1 MDIIELFKEAARRGA
16 SDIHLKV
23 GKPPYLR
30 LSGQLQPLEGHPPLT
45 QKQLMTAFDTIA
57 RARHKDRLRRERV
70 ADFSVAIEDFGR
82 YRVNAYYQMGTLAM
96 AIRLI
101 SPRVRSVEELN
112 LPPQLNRLALEDR
125 GLILVTGVAGTGKST
140 TLAAMLDYIN
150 HHKAVTI
157 ITIEDPIEYVLTE
170 DKALISQR
178 EVGEDTLSFLSGL
191 KEALRQDPNV
201 IMVGEMR
208 DLETIA
214 TALIAAETGHLVF
227 STLHTMDAKET
238 LNRIISVFPAVQQ
251 DQVRVQLASVLKA
264 VISQRLVPRADG
276 RGLVP
281 AVEIMVVTA
290 RIREL
295 IRDPEKTLE
304 IPQAIAEGVVPYG
317 MQTFDQSL
325 YYLWRRGLI
334 TQETALEHA
343 NQPEVLAMRMQGI
356 SRGVDGGMW
365 GYFDAL
371 AEEAKRRE
379 RAQNS
384 AQPSPTPPASGPEGT

>member
-1 MDIIELFKEAARRGA
+1 MDIIELFKEAAKRGA

-30 LSGQLQPLEGHPPLT
+30 LSGQLQPLENHPPLT
-45 QKQLMTAFDTIA
+45 QKQLILAFDTIA

-70 ADFSVAIEDFGR
+70 ADFSVAIEGYGR

-96 AIRLI
+96 AVRLI
-101 SPRVRSVEELN
+101 APRIRTLQELN
-112 LPPQLNRLALEDR
+112 LPPQLGRLALQDR

-140 TLAAMLDYIN
+140 TLAAMLDHIN
-150 HHKAVTI
+150 HQKAVSI

-238 LNRIISVFPAVQQ
+238 INRVISVFPAAQQ
-251 DQVRVQLASVLKA
+251 EQVRVQLASVLKA

-281 AVEIMVVTA
+281 AVEIMVVNA

-295 IRDPEKTLE
+295 IRDPDKTLE
-304 IPQAIAEGVVPYG
+304 IPLAIAEGVVPYG

-334 TQETALEHA
+334 TQETALEYA

-356 SRGVDGGMW
+356 SRGMDGGMW
-365 GYFDAL
+365 GYFDTL
-371 AEEAKRRE
+371 AEQERE
-379 RAQNS
+379 REGGR
-384 AQPSPTPPASGPEGT
+384 PTPPTPPEDSPEGT